1 MIAIAV
7 ISFVYGL
14 VAMIVSVVTSKAVRD
29 FYQTRLTIPI
39 VPAIFGLGY
48 VVFWKTGTLETR
60 VAVLV
65 AFIAMFMMYDIAV
78 YLLSP
83 VKVK

>member
-1 MIAIAV
+1 MLAIVV
-7 ISFVYGL
+7 ISVVYGF
-14 VAMIVSVVTSKAVRD
+14 VAMIVSVVTSKGVRD
-29 FYQTRLTIPI
+29 FYHTKLTVPI
-39 VPAIFGLGY
+39 VPAVFGLAY

-65 AFIAMFMMYDIAV
+65 GFIAMFVMYDIAV

-83 VKVK
+83 QKVK